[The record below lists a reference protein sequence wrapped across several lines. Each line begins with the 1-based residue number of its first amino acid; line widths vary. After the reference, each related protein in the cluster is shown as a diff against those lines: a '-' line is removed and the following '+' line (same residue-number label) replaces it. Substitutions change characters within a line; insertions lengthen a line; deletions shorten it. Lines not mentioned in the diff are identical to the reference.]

1 MRKSIQ
7 NIIFAKS
14 KEWLIEKIHRSSEG
28 GYGEV
33 LCDTDRVRWRQ
44 IIRCLCLLSSSLSS
58 PHQLF
63 SCLELPFVML
73 YYWTWFYRITLL
85 SKAYVFVVFCWAFG
99 P

>member
-44 IIRCLCLLSSSLSS
+44 IIRCGLV
-58 PHQLF
+58 
-63 SCLELPFVML
+63 SCLPLCPHLINCFPAL
-73 YYWTWFYRITLL
+73 SYLL
-85 SKAYVFVVFCWAFG
+85 LCFTIGLGFIALLC
-99 P
+99 